1 MRNLTIVLLALLGAL
16 IAVEY
21 NQYSHC
27 KEWRLELGLRDQGIA
42 PERSWSGA
50 AVDFVAGDLITV
62 SKKWQCGIQIERS
75 EAVWSAIEAV
85 AIVPAVGSAALWVAR
100 PASRGLSRIAVLL
113 REATGLRRAAGIL
126 RGPVA
131 LVGEITA
138 SRAAVLFAGGLL
150 LAIYFGSGQLLL
162 DALALLPWIVQLA
175 FWTIV
180 FFGLGKGAGLAARAA
195 LFLVRG
201 RRRGWRHAAAA
212 PLIVQS

>member
-1 MRNLTIVLLALLGAL
+1 MRNLTIALLALLGAL

-50 AVDFVAGDLITV
+50 AVDFVAGELITL

-75 EAVWSAIEAV
+75 EAVWSAIAAV

-100 PASRGLSRIAVLL
+100 TASRGLSRIAVLL
-113 REATGLRRAAGIL
+113 REATGRRRAAGIL

-138 SRAAVLFAGGLL
+138 SRAAILFAGGLL

-180 FFGLGKGAGLAARAA
+180 FFGLANAP
-195 LFLVRG
+195 
-201 RRRGWRHAAAA
+201 GWRRA
-212 PLIVQS
+212 PHYSWCA

>member
-1 MRNLTIVLLALLGAL
+1 MRNLMIALLALLGGL
-16 IAVEY
+16 TAVEY

-27 KEWRLELGLRDQGIA
+27 KEWRLELGLRGQGIM

-62 SKKWQCGIQIERS
+62 GKKWQCGIQIERS

-85 AIVPAVGSAALWVAR
+85 AIVPAAGSAALWVAR
-100 PASRGLSRIAVLL
+100 TAGRGLSRMAVLL
-113 REATGLRRAAGIL
+113 REATGLRSAAGIL

-138 SRAAVLFAGGLL
+138 SRAAILFAGGLL

-162 DALALLPWIVQLA
+162 DAMALLPWIVQLA
-175 FWTIV
+175 FWTIL
-180 FFGLGKGAGLAARAA
+180 FFGLGKCAGLAARAA
-195 LFLVRG
+195 ILLVRG
-201 RRRGWRHAAAA
+201 LRRCWRPAIAA
-212 PLIVQS
+212 PLTVQS